1 MCQQKEEDNKKKKVN
16 TKQGKKE
23 NIAEIQLDINSQYL
37 DDS

>member
-1 MCQQKEEDNKKKKVN
+1 MYQQKEEDNKKKKVN
-16 TKQGKKE
+16 TKQGKNE